1 MAPSRSG
8 EDADLRRRAITLIW
22 QLYERARSL
31 GLALQV
37 SGQSWQGLAPRD
49 DDRYRIAATA
59 DGGIWL
65 LRTPHPEPVAG
76 LAGSAPAADTSR
88 RVLGAALWGREG
100 SSRVRGTP
108 VADPAI
114 IRSLDVGQAAY
125 IYRGGVT
132 FVQVKRLVAA
142 PAALAR
148 EPVAPGEPVG
158 RTTVTR
164 PAAPPTGREP
174 RTAPPPD
181 AGSLLDEAFGKEIG

>member
-1 MAPSRSG
+1 VDEFSAVSRR
-8 EDADLRRRAITLIW
+8 LPIW

-37 SGQSWQGLAPRD
+37 SAQSWPGLAPRD

-65 LRTPHPEPVAG
+65 LRTPHPEPAAG
-76 LAGSAPAADTSR
+76 LAGRLPATDTSR
-88 RVLGAALWGREG
+88 RVLGAALWGHEG
-100 SSRVRGTP
+100 SSRVRDAP

-114 IRSLDVGQAAY
+114 IRSLGTGQAAY

-132 FVQVKRLVAA
+132 FIQVKRLVAA

-148 EPVAPGEPVG
+148 QPAAPGQPVS
-158 RTTVTR
+158 TTAATR
-164 PAAPPTGREP
+164 PAGPPAGQEP
-174 RTAPPPD
+174 PAPPPD
-181 AGSLLDEAFGKEIG
+181 AGRLLDEAFGQEPG